1 MIKSTMISISDI
13 IRTNK
18 TSEEGIWPSKK
29 QKNNSAPVIIQQES
43 HSKKLTNSTNVN
55 TIFNLHLK
63 AKNNKK
69 LAKEPK
75 KANKHEALKQYQ
87 KEVLH
92 IDNTTSS
99 DKAIGESDDKIM
111 T

>member
-1 MIKSTMISISDI
+1 MDPGFKDPTIKSTMISISDI

-18 TSEEGIWPSKK
+18 ISVEGIRPSKK
-29 QKNNSAPVIIQQES
+29 QKSNSAPVTIQQES
-43 HSKKLTNSTNVN
+43 HSKKLTHSTNVN

-63 AKNNKK
+63 ANNNKK
-69 LAKEPK
+69 LANEPR

-92 IDNTTSS
+92 IDNTISS
-99 DKAIGESDDKIM
+99 DKQ
-111 T
+111 